1 MLSRSASTNLAA
13 SGVSKGA
20 INQTLTKPL
29 LAASLRRNLRV
40 CACGDWKVV
49 GRVVE
54 VATDGRHLAVDRGFL
69 TVAEKGAE
77 VGRIPL
83 DDLAA
88 VVANAHGLTYSNN
101 LMVTLAARGV
111 PVILCGPNHRP
122 AAVVWPVDGHHA
134 QAGRMTDQARASA
147 PLKKR
152 LWQQIVQAKI
162 LAQAATLAAVGAEA
176 GGFRLLARK
185 VRPGDPDNVEAEAA
199 RRYWPL
205 LFGSGFRRD
214 TGGDGVNGLLNY
226 GYAILRAATARAVM
240 AAGLHP
246 SLGLMHAN
254 RGNAMVLVDD
264 LMEPFRPL
272 VDREVHRLKGEGTA
286 EVSTEAK
293 SALARIMVIDL
304 PADDGVSPLMTCL
317 ERLAG
322 SLAKAYGGAAD
333 RLVLPRPGLPLGF

>member
-1 MLSRSASTNLAA
+1 M
-13 SGVSKGA
+13 
-20 INQTLTKPL
+20 
-29 LAASLRRNLRV
+29 
-40 CACGDWKVV
+40 V
-49 GRVVE
+49 GRIVE

-69 TVAEKGAE
+69 TVAENGTE

-101 LMVTLAARGV
+101 LMVTLATRGV
-111 PVILCGPNHRP
+111 PVILCGTNHRP

-134 QAGRMTDQARASA
+134 QAGRMSDQAQVST

-162 LAQAATLAAVGAEA
+162 MAQAATLTAVGAEA

-185 VRPGDPDNVEAEAA
+185 VRPGDPENVEAEAA

-205 LFGSGFRRD
+205 LFGPQFRRD
-214 TGGDGVNGLLNY
+214 IDGSGLNGLLNY
-226 GYAILRAATARAVM
+226 GYAVLRAATARAVM

-254 RGNAMVLVDD
+254 RGNALVLVDD

-272 VDREVHRLKGEGTA
+272 VDREVHRLKDEGMT
-286 EVSTEAK
+286 EVSSSAK
-293 SALARIMVIDL
+293 AALARIMVIDL
-304 PADDGVSPLMTCL
+304 PTEEGMSPLMTCL
-317 ERLAG
+317 DRLAN
-322 SLAKAYGGAAD
+322 SLVKAYGGDGD
-333 RLVLPRPGLPLGF
+333 RLVLPRAGLPLGF